1 MAVIARHLVI
11 TGRVQGVFYRNWTV
25 QTASALGLT
34 GWVRNRVDGS
44 VEAVV
49 EGDEEAVE
57 QFIARAR
64 QGPPAARVSAID
76 IRPVG
81 VEGMTS
87 FHKRTTG

>member
-25 QTASALGLT
+25 QTASALVLT

>member
-1 MAVIARHLVI
+1 MAEIARHLVI

>member
-11 TGRVQGVFYRNWTV
+11 TGRVQGVFYRNWMV